1 MGFMH
6 DDGEGGRVLFMFMNM
21 CFSDGDIY
29 VLFNKNMQNQHALS
43 SIDLFPFLFCSL
55 IS

>member
-6 DDGEGGRVLFMFMNM
+6 DDGEGGRVFMNM

-29 VLFNKNMQNQHALS
+29 VLFNKYMQN
-43 SIDLFPFLFCSL
+43 
-55 IS
+55 